1 MLQSYIKGSVE
12 GWGNDGL
19 IQRFQLL
26 VYPEVAKRFKYKD
39 QPPRGRNEARRSFER
54 IYSMTPK
61 DVGAK
66 YLTADAGGQAF
77 LQFDDEAQEFFQSW
91 LTELETYLRS
101 GELQNA
107 AVESHL
113 SKYRSLMPSLALIFH
128 LLRRVTKE
136 SDRTAIQLD
145 TAQLAAA
152 WCSYLQKHAE
162 KLYRTALMSDFDGAR
177 AILQKIN
184 NGELE
189 ESFSA
194 RDIYSKHWK
203 NLSDPQE
210 VIKGLEILSEY
221 RHLLP
226 VQRQTGGRTKTVYVV
241 NKSEPC
247 AITTHLTSPPE

>member
-1 MLQSYIKGSVE
+1 MTRRGRRRSEPIHHSNDAVAETWHVEVDEQSGFEAAKLQ
-12 GWGNDGL
+12 
-19 IQRFQLL
+19 
-26 VYPEVAKRFKYKD
+26 VAKKLC
-39 QPPRGRNEARRSFER
+39 P
-54 IYSMTPK
+54 M
-61 DVGAK
+61 
-66 YLTADAGGQAF
+66 DAMHDRYG

-145 TAQLAAA
+145 TAQPAAA

-247 AITTHLTSPPE
+247 AITTPPTSPLA